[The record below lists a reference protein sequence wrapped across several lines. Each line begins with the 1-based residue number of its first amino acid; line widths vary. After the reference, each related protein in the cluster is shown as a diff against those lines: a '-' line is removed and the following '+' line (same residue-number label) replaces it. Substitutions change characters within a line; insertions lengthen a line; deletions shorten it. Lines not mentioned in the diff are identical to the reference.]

1 MKIKNILLA
10 ALVLFTLSNCN
21 DYIEEENK
29 SDSLVNELYRT
40 GEGYENLVK
49 SVYSTL
55 RDMYREPWLFMAGTD
70 MYVEGRNAQPEGISE
85 YNTLAPNDANVT
97 NFYTAAYK
105 AIQRCNVAVHYNSLT
120 EQTAKTSIRMGE
132 VKFIRAYYYFL
143 LAQSFGGVSLVTE
156 MITTPAT
163 SFDRN
168 SAEEV
173 YAFIIA
179 EMEESLNLLS
189 SASGQEFGRVTA
201 RVVKHYLAKVHLT
214 RGYETFAA
222 ADDFTKA
229 AAYADDAI
237 SGYNLSAISYENLFW
252 PGKENNTEV
261 LWSIQY
267 DKTSLSD
274 ASNGGSLQ
282 SLYFGPYLGGEGAKF
297 GYPYRSYTLLATT
310 YVYRLF
316 NANDVRWEGSF
327 MNVFYERYYDFYDK
341 AKSERANM
349 NVRFYF
355 PQAWEVADTA
365 AWRAADV
372 THRAKTKIIPYQ
384 EATPEILTWERNVN
398 VDNNTPTLRKF
409 DDPTSIFSGNGSS
422 TRDIYLARL
431 AETYLI
437 AAEAYVKL
445 GNTSTAMERVN
456 EVRKRAERT
465 PGSLVLTDAS
475 QVTIDYILD
484 ERARELFG
492 EYERWFDLKRT
503 GKLKERTEL
512 YNKEIRDQYFRKGI
526 DPFKGVGGADKILRP
541 IPQYA
546 LDLNLNDD
554 FTQNPGY

>member
-1 MKIKNILLA
+1 MKIRNILLA

-21 DYIEEENK
+21 DYLEEDNK
-29 SDSLVNELYRT
+29 TDALSDEVYRT
-40 GEGYENLVK
+40 ADGYENLVK

-85 YNTLAPNDANVT
+85 YNTLAPTEPSVL

-105 AIQRCNVAVHYNSLT
+105 AIQRCNVAVYYGDLT
-120 EQTAKTSIRMGE
+120 EQTAKTPTRLAE
-132 VKFIRAYYYFL
+132 VRFIRAYYYFL
-143 LAQSFGGVSLVTE
+143 LTQSFGGVSLVTE
-156 MITTPAT
+156 MLTTPTT
-163 SFDRN
+163 SFGRN

-173 YAFIIA
+173 YAFIIS
-179 EMEESLNLLS
+179 EMEQSLNVLS
-189 SASGQEFGRVTA
+189 SATGQEFGRVTA
-201 RVVKHYLAKVHLT
+201 RAVKHYLAKVHLT

-237 SGYNLSAISYENLFW
+237 SGYNLSTISYENLFW

-261 LWSIQY
+261 LWSVQY

-310 YVYRLF
+310 YVYKLF
-316 NANDVRWEGSF
+316 NANDTRWEGSF

-341 AKSERANM
+341 PKADRANM
-349 NVRFYF
+349 NIRFYF

-372 THRAKTKIIPYQ
+372 AHRGKTKIIPYQ
-384 EATPEILTWERNVN
+384 EATSEILTWERNVN
-398 VDNNTPTLRKF
+398 VDNNTPAIRKF
-409 DDPTSIFSGNGSS
+409 DDPTSVFSGNGSS

-445 GNTSTAMERVN
+445 GNASTAMERVN

-465 PGSLVLTDAS
+465 PGSLVLTVAS

-541 IPQYA
+541 IPQSA
-546 LDLNLNDD
+546 IDLNQNDD

>member
-1 MKIKNILLA
+1 MKIRNILLA
-10 ALVLFTLSNCN
+10 AIFLFTLSNCN
-21 DYIEEENK
+21 DYLEEENK
-29 SDSLVNELYRT
+29 SDSLSDEIYKT
-40 GEGYENLVK
+40 ADGYENLVK

-55 RDMYREPWLFMAGTD
+55 RDVYREPWLFMAGTD

-85 YNTLAPNDANVT
+85 YNSLSPTEPSVL
-97 NFYTAAYK
+97 NFYTAVYK
-105 AIQRCNVAVHYNSLT
+105 AIQRCNVAVHYNDLT
-120 EQTAKTSIRMGE
+120 EQTAKTSTRMGE

-143 LAQSFGGVSLVTE
+143 LVQSFGGVSLVE
-156 MITTPAT
+156 DMLTTPVT
-163 SFDRN
+163 SFERN

-173 YAFIIA
+173 YAFILA
-179 EMEESLNLLS
+179 EMEESLNLLA
-189 SASGQEFGRVTA
+189 SASGQEFGRVTPRA
-201 RVVKHYLAKVHLT
+201 VKHYLAKVHLT

-237 SGYNLSAISYENLFW
+237 SGYNLSSVSFENLFW

-282 SLYFGPYLGGEGAKF
+282 SLYYGPYLGGEGAKF
-297 GYPYRSYTLLATT
+297 GYPYRSYTLLPTT

-316 NANDVRWEGSF
+316 NQNDVRWEGSF
-327 MNVFYERYYDFYDK
+327 MNIFYERYYDFYDK

-355 PQAWEVADTA
+355 PQSWEVADTA
-365 AWRAADV
+365 AWRATDV
-372 THRAKTKIIPYQ
+372 THRGKTKIIPYQ
-384 EATPEILTWERNVN
+384 EATSEILTWERNVN
-398 VDNNTPTLRKF
+398 VDNNTPAIRKF
-409 DDPTSIFSGNGSS
+409 DDPTSVFSGSGSS

-437 AAEAYVKL
+437 ATEAYVKL
-445 GNTSTAMERVN
+445 GNATTAMERVN
-456 EVRKRAERT
+456 EVRGRAERT
-465 PGSLVLTDAS
+465 PGSLVLTDAN
-475 QVTIDYILD
+475 QVTIDFILD

-526 DPFKGVGGADKILRP
+526 DPFKGTNGQDKILRP
-541 IPQYA
+541 IPQSA
-546 LDLNLNDD
+546 IDLNQNDD
-554 FTQNPGY
+554 FLQNPGY